1 MAKMI
6 IDGHL
11 ILGIL
16 VLLAPL
22 AVAQPPPPPNETPGS
37 PYGFNTRF
45 NPSMAIIIVV
55 LISAFFFMGFFSI
68 YIRQCSGQS
77 GSTSGGGISQAGRG
91 GRSRRAARGLDPA
104 VVETFP
110 IFEYSV
116 VKNLKIGKGT
126 LECAVCL
133 SEFKDDE
140 TLRLLPKCNH
150 VFHPDCIDAWLS
162 NHTTCPVCRSNLVP
176 GPDNELTTEEVT
188 ETADGE
194 AGTGT
199 EGSHHGNGN
208 EIAITID
215 EVQPPTEPAA
225 GAPPDQLQPLNLI
238 LPIQNRPP
246 RSKSTRR
253 PIWSGKFPRSHS
265 TGHSLVQ
272 PGENVERFTLRLP
285 EQVRQELV
293 KAKLNRTTSCAY
305 PSEALVSD
313 GSIRRGHRI
322 GGEGSSRGGRSF
334 GRSDR
339 GAKSDRWVFS
349 MAPPFFTRTLSV
361 RSPTNRGAV
370 MTPFDCL
377 NGAKAEADSEGLP
390 APQRSATP
398 VFTVETP
405 PLPAL

>member
-6 IDGHL
+6 IDDRPILWIL
-11 ILGIL
+11 IL
-16 VLLAPL
+16 VAPL
-22 AVAQPPPPPNETPGS
+22 AAAQPTSPPGA
-37 PYGFNTRF
+37 YGFNTRF

-68 YIRQCSGQS
+68 YIRQCTGDSS
-77 GSTSGGGISQAGRG
+77 PAGGGVSQAGRG
-91 GRSRRAARGLDPA
+91 GRSRRAARGLDP
-104 VVETFP
+104 VVIETFP

-116 VKNLKIGKGT
+116 VKNLKLGKST

-133 SEFKDDE
+133 SEFDDGE
-140 TLRLLPKCNH
+140 TLRLLPKCSH

-176 GPDNELTTEEVT
+176 GPDNEHNAEELTESVG
-188 ETADGE
+188 GE
-194 AGTGT
+194 AGSGT
-199 EGSHHGNGN
+199 EGSRHGNTN
-208 EIAITID
+208 EVAITID
-215 EVQPPTEPAA
+215 EVQTPRAPAA
-225 GAPPDQLQPLNLI
+225 AAPADQLQPPNLI
-238 LPIQNRPP
+238 LPFQNRPP

-253 PIWSGKFPRSHS
+253 PRWPAKFPRSHS
-265 TGHSLVQ
+265 TGHSLIQ
-272 PGENVERFTLRLP
+272 PGENIERFTLRLP

-313 GSIRRGHRI
+313 GSVRRGHRTS
-322 GGEGSSRGGRSF
+322 GEGSSRGGRIF
-334 GRSDR
+334 GRLDR
-339 GAKSDRWVFS
+339 AAKSDRWVFS

-361 RSPTNRGAV
+361 RSPSKRGAV
-370 MTPFDCL
+370 KTPFDCL
-377 NGAKAEADSEGLP
+377 NGATTGADSEELP

-405 PLPAL
+405 PSSVP